1 MAVTKGY
8 RDKIYIIKDIILL
21 LAQYGEL
28 NQTTLVSYSGLNLK
42 KHKHIIDELESRQII
57 TKSVLQDG
65 KRSITIYRVTA
76 KGMEFCRNIIEPY
89 EDLFPRKTS
98 TDGNK
103 ASSVGSKLSL
113 LILV

>member
-1 MAVTKGY
+1 MTVTKGY

-28 NQTTLVSYSGLNLK
+28 NQTSLVSYSGLNLK
-42 KHKHIIDELESRQII
+42 KHKHIIDELEARQII
-57 TKSVLQDG
+57 TKTVLQDG
-65 KRSITIYRVTA
+65 KRTVTIYRVTA

-98 TDGNK
+98 TDSNN
-103 ASSVGSKLSL
+103 LSL

>member
-1 MAVTKGY
+1 MTVTKGY

-57 TKSVLQDG
+57 TKSLLQDG
-65 KRSITIYRVTA
+65 KRSITIYKATA

-98 TDGNK
+98 TDDSK
-103 ASSVGSKLSL
+103 AGGEGSKLRL

>member
-1 MAVTKGY
+1 MTVTKGY

-42 KHKHIIDELESRQII
+42 KHKYIIDELESHQII

-65 KRSITIYRVTA
+65 KRSITIYKATA

-98 TDGNK
+98 TDSAK
-103 ASSVGSKLSL
+103 ADGDGSKLSF

>member
-1 MAVTKGY
+1 VTVTKGY

-28 NQTTLVSYSGLNLK
+28 NQTSLVSYSGLNLK
-42 KHKHIIDELESRQII
+42 KHKHIIDELEEHQII
-57 TKSVLQDG
+57 TKTILQEG
-65 KRSITIYRVTA
+65 KRTVTVYKVTA
-76 KGMEFCRNIIEPY
+76 RGMEFCRNIIEPY

-98 TDGNK
+98 TD
-103 ASSVGSKLSL
+103 STKLSL

>member
-1 MAVTKGY
+1 MTVTKGY

-65 KRSITIYRVTA
+65 KRSITIYKATA

-89 EDLFPRKTS
+89 EDLFPRKTNVDS
-98 TDGNK
+98 AKEG
-103 ASSVGSKLSL
+103 GSKLSL
-113 LILV
+113 LVLV